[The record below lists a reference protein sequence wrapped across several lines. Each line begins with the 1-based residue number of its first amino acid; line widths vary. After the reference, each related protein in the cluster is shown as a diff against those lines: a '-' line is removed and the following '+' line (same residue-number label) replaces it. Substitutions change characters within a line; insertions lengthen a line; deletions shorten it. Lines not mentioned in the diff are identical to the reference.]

1 MPAEKPRPAA
11 PGGATLRAEES
22 RLESLL
28 RRAASGDRA
37 AFAELYAQT
46 APQLFGIALRM
57 LRQRDRAEDVLQE
70 SFVTIWQRAGDYD
83 PAKGSPMTWLIT
95 ILRHRAID
103 ALRRGARQPERL
115 AQDEAALLTLVAGPA
130 DSAERGSEL
139 HALQN
144 CLGELGIEP
153 RRAMLMVYA
162 YGLTQEEFAARSGTP
177 LGTVKS
183 WIRRSLERL
192 KKCLDG

>member
-1 MPAEKPRPAA
+1 LKAEPKSRVADS
-11 PGGATLRAEES
+11 L
-22 RLESLL
+22 RLETLL
-28 RRAASGDRA
+28 RGTAAGDRA
-37 AFAELYAQT
+37 AFAELYALA
-46 APQLFGIALRM
+46 APQLFGIALRI

-70 SFVTIWQRAGDYD
+70 SFVAIWQRARDYD
-83 PAKGSPMTWLIT
+83 PQKGGPMTWLIT
-95 ILRHRAID
+95 VLRRRAID

-115 AQDEAALLTLVAGPA
+115 AEPEASLLALVAGPA

-139 HALQN
+139 RALQN
-144 CLGELGIEP
+144 CLGELAAEP

-162 YGLTQEEFAARSGTP
+162 YGLTQEEFAARTATP

>member
-1 MPAEKPRPAA
+1 
-11 PGGATLRAEES
+11 
-22 RLESLL
+22 
-28 RRAASGDRA
+28 
-37 AFAELYAQT
+37 
-46 APQLFGIALRM
+46 
-57 LRQRDRAEDVLQE
+57 
-70 SFVTIWQRAGDYD
+70 
-83 PAKGSPMTWLIT
+83 MTWLIT

-115 AQDEAALLTLVAGPA
+115 AEDDAALLALVAGPA
-130 DSAERGSEL
+130 DSADRGSEL
-139 HALQN
+139 RALQN
-144 CLGELGIEP
+144 CLGELGVES

>member
-1 MPAEKPRPAA
+1 LPAEPP
-11 PGGATLRAEES
+11 
-22 RLESLL
+22 
-28 RRAASGDRA
+28 RRAAQSAEPRRLEILLRAVAAGDRA
-37 AFAELYAQT
+37 AFAELYTLT
-46 APQLFGIALRM
+46 ASQLFGIALRIV
-57 LRQRDRAEDVLQE
+57 RQRDRAEDVLQE
-70 SFVTIWQRAGDYD
+70 SFVAIWQRARDYD
-83 PAKGSPMTWLIT
+83 AQKGAPMTWLIT

-115 AQDEAALLTLVAGPA
+115 AEGEEALLALVAGPA
-130 DSAERGSEL
+130 DGAERGSEL
-139 HALQN
+139 RALQN
-144 CLGELGIEP
+144 CLGELGVEP

-162 YGLTQEEFAARSGTP
+162 YGLTQEEFAARTATP